1 MRSSDWSSDVCSSDL
16 GARGDTGVARG
27 AFALRPR
34 GRREDEGGNRQ
45 REQHRGKG
53 GKSRAR
59 GKTGGKCHPRP
70 IAALLPSV
78 RRHPQY
84 PFSPTRA
91 LITPRAELH
100 HPESQHRSEEHTSE
114 LPSLMR
120 LSYAVFSLKKTKTI
134 NIERTTV
141 RS

>member
-45 REQHRGKG
+45 RAQHRGKG

-100 HPESQHRSEEHTSE
+100 PPESQHRVGNLLESRDIGALPIVDITSHTHTSE
-114 LPSLMR
+114 LHYP
-120 LSYAVFSLKKTKTI
+120 TH
-134 NIERTTV
+134 
-141 RS
+141 